1 MRKKLVE
8 YSRSQIEY
16 IVDEWVIGKNAKRDR
31 EIFKLALLDGISQE
45 RIAEM
50 YGLSTRQVQNIIYK
64 IQRKLY
70 DHL

>member
-45 RIAEM
+45 QIAEM